1 MRKKIYL
8 LLFICIAIWIIS
20 VFVNIWLFIVL
31 TTIGIIGVLCI
42 ALFIIANK
50 LLIRTN
56 WWRNQYLATEQFV
69 SNAGYRDNI
78 IRNYDIINLGSNP
91 AHFAF
96 FYENVKGQS
105 WATGSQGQ
113 DMDFE
118 ILKYYHSYLKRGA
131 TVIIP
136 IMPFTA
142 ISPYLKERKDYWGIE
157 YYSKFAK
164 LLDGSQTLTFPYGKK
179 LIYYL
184 RYPLLFN
191 IKAIRYIVH
200 DANLDTR
207 YLLNEQT
214 MMKMKLEQDANIWI
228 QNWLKE
234 FNLRSLNEVNG
245 NLWKKYYEEAITMN
259 KKIVDFCLER
269 ELKPVFLCV
278 PITKHLSSLFSTSF
292 HQYMITDFVNKANVH
307 NVPFLDYT
315 NDERF
320 TADNLFFNSFFMNLK
335 GRKLFTKQVLK
346 DLGIYDKEEK

>member
-69 SNAGYRDNI
+69 SNTGYRDNL

-91 AHFAF
+91 ARFAF
-96 FYENVKGQS
+96 FYESVKGQS

-118 ILKYYHSYLKRGA
+118 ILKYYHSYLKKGA

-142 ISPYLKERKDYWGIE
+142 ISPFLKERPDYWGIE

-164 LLDGSQTLTFPYGKK
+164 ILGGSQTLALPYGNK
-179 LIYYL
+179 LLYYL
-184 RYPLLFN
+184 RYPLFFN
-191 IKAIRYIVH
+191 FKSV
-200 DANLDTR
+200 R
-207 YLLNEQT
+207 YLLHDVNPDNRYMITEQPL
-214 MMKMKLEQDANIWI
+214 MKMELEQDANKWI
-228 QNWLKE
+228 KSWLKE
-234 FNLRSLNEVNG
+234 FNLRSLYDVKGEN
-245 NLWKKYYEEAITMN
+245 WKKYYNEAIEVN
-259 KKIVDFCLER
+259 KRMVNYCLER
-269 ELKPVFLCV
+269 GLKPVFLCV
-278 PITKHLSSLFSTSF
+278 PMTKHLSSLFPEDF
-292 HQYMITDFVNKANVH
+292 YQYMIKDFVNSAN
-307 NVPFLDYT
+307 NQNIPFLDYT
-315 NDERF
+315 KDDRF
-320 TADNLFFNSFFMNLK
+320 SDDKWFFNSFFMNLI
-335 GRKLFTKQVLK
+335 GRKKFTKQVLK
-346 DLGIYDKEEK
+346 DLGLV